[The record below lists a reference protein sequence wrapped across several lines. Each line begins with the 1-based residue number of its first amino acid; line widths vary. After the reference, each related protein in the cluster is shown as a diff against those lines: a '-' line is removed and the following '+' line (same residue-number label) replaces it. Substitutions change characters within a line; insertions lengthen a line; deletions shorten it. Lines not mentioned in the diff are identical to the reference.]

1 MGQVL
6 RTWLHLGHVFGGNEK
21 LFQMAPLA
29 HRGSTVIV
37 TPVPDGSTGGLESTQ
52 LGPFCAEILKPTQ
65 PKSLLVDSIQEVA
78 VPAISMCALKITDVL
93 DFVACLSLG
102 S

>member
-1 MGQVL
+1 MGL
-6 RTWLHLGHVFGGNEK
+6 
-21 LFQMAPLA
+21 
-29 HRGSTVIV
+29 
-37 TPVPDGSTGGLESTQ
+37 TQ

-102 S
+102 Y